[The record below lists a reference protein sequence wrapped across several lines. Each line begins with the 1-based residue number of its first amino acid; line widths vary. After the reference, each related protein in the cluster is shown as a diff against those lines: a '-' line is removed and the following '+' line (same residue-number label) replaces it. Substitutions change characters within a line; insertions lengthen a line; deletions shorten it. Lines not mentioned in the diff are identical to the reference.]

1 MLLATQL
8 EEGLPVLHALSL
20 LGELSVLT
28 NDKIFF
34 SEQFCKSVFRFVVVV
49 PAHLPAEHTENQIEH
64 EEGAN
69 DDQRHK
75 VDPVVGAA
83 EGVVCL

>member
-1 MLLATQL
+1 MIEIFVGNFETVFLAFQ
-8 EEGLPVLHALSL
+8 
-20 LGELSVLT
+20 
-28 NDKIFF
+28 
-34 SEQFCKSVFRFVVVV
+34 
-49 PAHLPAEHTENQIEH
+49 HLPAEHTENQIEH